1 MSMPGTLPFSSKSHH
16 SIPNEAAAS
25 AMGGGGDL
33 SPPGASNSSS
43 AHEFSVFANVNI
55 QGSSTTLF
63 SQSQAN
69 LSSIATSVTDFS
81 DTISLSSAM
90 MSTAPELPKRSNS
103 IISLAGAA
111 VAAVVSGGSS
121 SSDAKPILSPRL
133 EHPSSG
139 TLSRHHPP
147 PPPVI
152 SPKCLDTLKEE
163 RNASGACDL
172 GQAAATATGPPTI
185 SPRIDKFSSY
195 HESYGGSGQQQ
206 QSTSDTG
213 INANNRLPFQN
224 SLQQRHNSSS
234 ASNRNSSY
242 SLR

>member
-16 SIPNEAAAS
+16 SIPNEAV
-25 AMGGGGDL
+25 DL
-33 SPPGASNSSS
+33 SPPGAS

-55 QGSSTTLF
+55 QGSSTSLF
-63 SQSQAN
+63 SQSHAN

-81 DTISLSSAM
+81 DTISLSSSM
-90 MSTAPELPKRSNS
+90 MSAAPELPKRSNS

-111 VAAVVSGGSS
+111 VSAAADS
-121 SSDAKPILSPRL
+121 KPILSPRL

-163 RNASGACDL
+163 RSGLD
-172 GQAAATATGPPTI
+172 QAATAAAGGGPPTI
-185 SPRIDKFSSY
+185 SPRTDKFSSY
-195 HESYGGSGQQQ
+195 HESQGCHQSDGGGGS
-206 QSTSDTG
+206 S
-213 INANNRLPFQN
+213 NNSRSPFQI
-224 SLQQRHNSSS
+224 SSQQRHNSATS
-234 ASNRNSSY
+234 RNSSSY